1 MRETQRQQMTQSD
14 RRTARRSKAVEQR
27 RRYPRFFLDADWFV
41 EAAGCS
47 TFGRGLEISVR
58 SALLPV
64 TAKSVIAEDVTLYV
78 SLAERP
84 RMFKAQGR
92 ALMRPGVGW
101 VLNFHDVAPED
112 LQLLGNALISRYG
125 LLALPNLE
133 RKYERFLDLPAR
145 HLSEGSL

>member
-1 MRETQRQQMTQSD
+1 MSETKRPQSSQSE
-14 RRTARRSKAVEQR
+14 RRGSRRAAAFEQR
-27 RRYPRFFLDADWFV
+27 RRYPRFSLDVDWFV
-41 EAAGCS
+41 ESNGCS

-64 TAKSVIAEDVTLYV
+64 TCKSPVAEDVTLYV

-84 RMFKAQGR
+84 RMFKARGS
-92 ALMRPGVGW
+92 AVMRPGVGW

-112 LQLLGNALISRYG
+112 LQLLGNVLIARYG

-133 RKYERFLDLPAR
+133 RRYARYMDLPAR
-145 HLSEGSL
+145 HLSQDTL